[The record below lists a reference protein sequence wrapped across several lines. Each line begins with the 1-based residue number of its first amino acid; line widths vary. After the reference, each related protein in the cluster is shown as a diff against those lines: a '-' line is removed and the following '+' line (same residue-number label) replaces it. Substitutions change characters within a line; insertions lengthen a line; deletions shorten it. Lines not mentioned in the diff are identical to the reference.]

1 MRLWTVIWK
10 RFGNLYSQIC
20 KGLKDIFIVT
30 AFNSFQVQQKI
41 LARGD
46 ISVEDEIAD
55 SVFVQVTSLTYQKKK
70 KKSVPVVL
78 CYWTFFSSTLSM
90 AFIADL
96 TA

>member
-70 KKSVPVVL
+70 KIVCQWAYVIG
-78 CYWTFFSSTLSM
+78 LS
-90 AFIADL
+90 FHQH
-96 TA
+96 